1 VLGQLGRG
9 GRNLIEQI
17 RYVWVVF
24 SYLWVNLGME
34 GRAGRS
40 MAVSGS
46 NGSSRKLGKN
56 WKFLMAVSWMGFKD

>member
-46 NGSSRKLGKN
+46 NGSS
-56 WKFLMAVSWMGFKD
+56 